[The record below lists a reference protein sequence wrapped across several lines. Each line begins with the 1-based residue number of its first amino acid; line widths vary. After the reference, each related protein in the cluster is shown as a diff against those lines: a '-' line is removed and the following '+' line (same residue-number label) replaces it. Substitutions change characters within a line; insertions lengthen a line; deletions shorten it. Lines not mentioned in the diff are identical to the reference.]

1 VFQSNWILYLV
12 IEEMQLGELEAYIRW
27 MRVSTAISHN
37 LRAEEGEKRTG
48 RRISRGVLLS
58 NNVSRQRRFTYARS
72 YGPHFHAPRGGILK
86 FVRDYAQP

>member
-37 LRAEEGEKRTG
+37 LKAEEGTKR
-48 RRISRGVLLS
+48 RRRRRRRRRGEGEEFPAVCS
-58 NNVSRQRRFTYARS
+58 
-72 YGPHFHAPRGGILK
+72 
-86 FVRDYAQP
+86 